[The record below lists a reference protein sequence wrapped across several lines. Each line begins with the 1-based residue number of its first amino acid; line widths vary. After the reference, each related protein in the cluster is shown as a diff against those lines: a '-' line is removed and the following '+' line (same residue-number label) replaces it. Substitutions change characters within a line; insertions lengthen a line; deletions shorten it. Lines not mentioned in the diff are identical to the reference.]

1 MAGTGSMPEQAGR
14 SCARCYAA
22 AMMFKAVVLI
32 AIGVVV
38 GYVLGGVAPRR
49 ELQAVRS
56 DRDALR
62 MEVAHASRPNL
73 LQALLPRIGSIAP
86 DARREVAASSA
97 REVGAHALRPDAGEN
112 EARPAA
118 TGDVVVI
125 GGEPVRDPI
134 AVPTP
139 LEVDGRPS
147 AQAPAQAVAASQ
159 ENDRDDATDE
169 DPRGRGLLGRFGQLV
184 TVQRART
191 AAARSALIAQAGLD
205 DAQIARVDT
214 SVQKMNAKLAG
225 YGEEVIAQ
233 AASEEPPS
241 PAQALGLGHDVSG
254 ILYEGQKELDS
265 VVGAKNDAIDP
276 SALEIWSYV
285 DLEQWK
291 PYVEEQ
297 LAKKPAK

>member
-1 MAGTGSMPEQAGR
+1 
-14 SCARCYAA
+14 
-22 AMMFKAVVLI
+22 MMFKAVVLI

-38 GYVLGGVAPRR
+38 GYVLGGVVPRR
-49 ELQAVRS
+49 ELETVRS

-125 GGEPVRDPI
+125 GGEPTRDPR
-134 AVPTP
+134 ASP

-147 AQAPAQAVAASQ
+147 MQAPAQAIPAQ
-159 ENDRDDATDE
+159 QQGDRDDASDE

-184 TVQRART
+184 TAQRART

-297 LAKKPAK
+297 LAKQPAK